1 MATTGTT
8 NFGPAASNT
17 TLTAFARIGI
27 KRTEITAQ
35 HMADAEQEANLVQV
49 KLANLQPNLW
59 TSTLLSTTL
68 VEGTATYTLPASTI
82 AIQAC
87 YLTTASGGSST
98 DRIMWPYSV
107 FEYSAIPDKTQEG
120 PPTAYWYN
128 RLSTPEITMWPVP
141 DGNATYTLNLRTVNQ
156 IEDVSLK
163 SGANLDLPYRWLD
176 VFVAE
181 LAYRLSRIYAPD
193 KEVLRKADAQ
203 EAWSNAAFEDQERVP
218 IYMSM
223 STGTYFQ

>member
-8 NFGPAASNT
+8 NYGPAASGMV
-17 TLTAFARIGI
+17 LTAFARIGI
-27 KRTEITAQ
+27 RREALTAQ
-35 HMADAEQEANLVQV
+35 HLADAEQEANLVQV

-59 TSTLLSTTL
+59 TSTLTATSL
-68 VEGTATYTLPASTI
+68 VDGTATYTLSASTI

-87 YLTTASGGSST
+87 YLTTTSGGVST
-98 DRIMWPYSV
+98 DRIMWPYSA
-107 FEYSAIPDKTQEG
+107 FEYSAIPDKTQQG

-128 RLSTPEITMWPVP
+128 RLTTPEITLWPVP
-141 DGNATYTLNLRTVNQ
+141 DDSATYTLKLRTVNQ

-176 VFVAE
+176 VYVAE

-193 KEVLRKADAQ
+193 KEVLRKADAM
-203 EAWSNAAFEDQERVP
+203 EAWDNAATEDQERTP
-218 IYMSM
+218 LYLSM
-223 STGTYFQ
+223 NTVGYYR